1 MSNDF
6 MAGAIPI
13 EDVDFSDIEQ
23 IMPTNHLLSE
33 VKKEIGE
40 IIPDDT
46 KSLAIDISQIE
57 KILNISSSSTAQQ
70 IAKKNIALPLELY
83 EDIKLLSKYEEIN
96 SSKFILNAIKNH
108 IANRQFILDKIYEI
122 KNAHLEAI
130 SKKNEE
136 QIKEFI

>member
-136 QIKEFI
+136 QIKEQT

>member
-136 QIKEFI
+136 QIKE

>member
-23 IMPTNHLLSE
+23 FMPTNHLLSE

-136 QIKEFI
+136 QIKE

>member
-6 MAGAIPI
+6 MAGAILI

-136 QIKEFI
+136 QIKE

>member
-33 VKKEIGE
+33 VKKEIGS
-40 IIPDDT
+40 IPDDT

-70 IAKKNIALPLELY
+70 IAKKEY
-83 EDIKLLSKYEEIN
+83 
-96 SSKFILNAIKNH
+96 SSSIRAI
-108 IANRQFILDKIYEI
+108 
-122 KNAHLEAI
+122 
-130 SKKNEE
+130 
-136 QIKEFI
+136 